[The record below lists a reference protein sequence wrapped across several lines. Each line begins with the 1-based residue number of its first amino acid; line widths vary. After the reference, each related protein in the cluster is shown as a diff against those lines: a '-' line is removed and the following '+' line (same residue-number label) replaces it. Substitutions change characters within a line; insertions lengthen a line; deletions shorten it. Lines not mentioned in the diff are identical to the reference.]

1 MSPKDRHKAVVIC
14 KDLGLSERRS
24 CTLVGAS
31 RSTVRYRSVR
41 PPETA
46 LRQRMHELADRHR
59 RFGHPRLH
67 VLLRREG
74 FGANHKK
81 THRLYVEAAL
91 QVRKRKKRRRSAI
104 MRRPLVLP
112 SRPNQR
118 WSMDF
123 MSDQLSSGRR
133 IRLFN
138 VIDDFT
144 RQCLAIVV
152 DVSING
158 QRVARELT
166 RLIDLYGRPEFIVC
180 DNGTEYTSLVM
191 FDWAQRSGVGLQF
204 IQPGKPS
211 QNGFCESFN
220 GRVRDECLNESLF
233 SNLREAQEITA
244 KWRNAYNTERPHS
257 ALNWA
262 TPNEFAN
269 SCSGLT
275 PNRMDKVA

>member
-1 MSPKDRHKAVVIC
+1 MSPKDRRGAVKVCKA
-14 KDLGLSERRS
+14 LGLSERRS
-24 CTLVGAS
+24 CRLTGVS
-31 RSTVRYRSVR
+31 RSTIRYKSVR
-41 PPETA
+41 SADTKIRRR
-46 LRQRMHELADRHR
+46 LHDLADRHR
-59 RFGHPRLH
+59 RFGHPRLI
-67 VLLRREG
+67 VLLRRVG
-74 FGANHKK
+74 FVINHKMS
-81 THRLYVEAAL
+81 HRIYVEERL
-91 QVRKRKKRRRSAI
+91 QVHTRQKRRRSAI
-104 MRRPLVLP
+104 MRKPLVSP
-112 SRPNQR
+112 SRPGQR

-158 QRVARELT
+158 QRVARELS
-166 RLIDLYGRPEFIVC
+166 RLIDLNGRPGFIVC

-191 FDWAQRSGVGLQF
+191 FDWAQRNGVGLQF

-233 SNLREAQEITA
+233 SSLREAQEITA
-244 KWRNAYNTERPHS
+244 KWRIAYNTERPHS

-262 TPNEFAN
+262 TPNEFAK

-275 PNRMDKVA
+275 RNRLDKVA

>member
-1 MSPKDRHKAVVIC
+1 MSPKVQRKAVKILC
-14 KDLGLSERRS
+14 DLGLSERRA
-24 CTLVGAS
+24 CRLAKAP
-31 RSTVRYRSVR
+31 RSTVRYKSIRS
-41 PPETA
+41 PEVK
-46 LRQRMHELADRHR
+46 LRQRMRDLSDQHR

-81 THRLYVEAAL
+81 THRIYVEEGL

-104 MRRPLVLP
+104 TRRPLVLP
-112 SRPNQR
+112 SRPGER

-123 MSDQLSSGRR
+123 MSDQLSCGRR

-144 RQCLAIVV
+144 RQCHTILV
-152 DVSING
+152 DTSISG
-158 QRVARELT
+158 VRVARELN
-166 RLIDLYGRPEFIVC
+166 RLIDLHGRPVYIVC
-180 DNGTEYTSLVM
+180 DNGTEFTSMAM
-191 FDWAQRSGVGLQF
+191 FDWAQRSGVDLQF

-211 QNGFCESFN
+211 QNGLCEAFN

-233 SNLREAQEITA
+233 SNLREARQITES
-244 KWRNAYNTERPHS
+244 WRITYNTTRPHS

-262 TPNEFAN
+262 APDEFAK

-275 PNRMDKVA
+275 RNRMDNAA

>member
-1 MSPKDRHKAVVIC
+1 MMQ
-14 KDLGLSERRS
+14 DLGLSERRA
-24 CTLVGAS
+24 CRLAKAR
-31 RSTVRYRSVR
+31 RSTVRYKSVK
-41 PPETA
+41 PTDEA
-46 LRQRMHELADRHR
+46 LRQRIRDLSDRHR

-81 THRLYVEAAL
+81 THRIYVEEGL

-104 MRRPLVLP
+104 ARRPLVLP
-112 SRPNQR
+112 SRPGQR

-144 RQCLAIVV
+144 KQCHAITV
-152 DVSING
+152 DTSIGG

-166 RLIDLYGRPEFIVC
+166 RLIDLHGRPEFIVC
-180 DNGTEYTSLVM
+180 DNGTEFTSLAM

-211 QNGFCESFN
+211 QNGFCEAFN

-233 SNLREAQEITA
+233 STLWEAREITE
-244 KWRNAYNTERPHS
+244 KWRHAYNTERPHS

-262 TPNEFAN
+262 TPDEFLKC
-269 SCSGLT
+269 CSGLT
-275 PNRMDKVA
+275 QNSMDKVA

>member
-1 MSPKDRHKAVVIC
+1 MSPKDRHKAVTIC

-24 CTLVGAS
+24 CTLVGAP

-41 PPETA
+41 PPETL

-81 THRLYVEAAL
+81 THRIYVEEGL
-91 QVRKRKKRRRSAI
+91 QVRKRKRRRRSAI
-104 MRRPLVLP
+104 ARQPLVLP
-112 SRPNQR
+112 SRPGQI

-138 VIDDFT
+138 VIDNFT
-144 RQCLAIVV
+144 RQCLAIIV

-166 RLIDLYGRPEFIVC
+166 RLIDLQGRPKFIVC

-233 SNLREAQEITA
+233 SNLREAQQITA
-244 KWRNAYNTERPHS
+244 RWRTAYNSERPHS

-262 TPNEFAN
+262 TPDEFEK
-269 SCSGLT
+269 SCSRLT
-275 PNRMDKVA
+275 GNRMDKVA